1 MNNIS
6 TKNSKD
12 DWLNFT
18 LTVLVEKGPDALK
31 IIPLCKLKGV
41 SKGSFYHH
49 FKNRAEFIE
58 LLMAYWFKKM
68 TVDFIEQANTESSPL
83 ERLQKL
89 DTIIAGHNLLTELHI
104 RAWALK
110 EPKIAE
116 HLGFIDSQR
125 QQYLSQC
132 YVELG
137 IEKLLADDIAV
148 MAYSSFLGMQQIYPR
163 LPIETVLR
171 VTTLGS
177 KKFIE
182 DHLNSLNINNAMD
195 RF

>member
-1 MNNIS
+1 M
-6 TKNSKD
+6 TKKRGKNSKD
-12 DWLNFT
+12 DWLDFSLN
-18 LTVLVEKGPDALK
+18 VLVDKGPEALK
-31 IIPLCKLKGV
+31 IVPLCELKGV

-58 LLMAYWFKKM
+58 ALMHYWFEKM
-68 TVDFIEQANTESSPL
+68 TLNFIEQANTESSPL

-89 DTIIAGHNLLTELHI
+89 DSIIAGHYLLTELHI

-110 EPKIAE
+110 DPKIAE
-116 HLGFIDSQR
+116 HLGIIDTQR

-132 YVELG
+132 YVDLG
-137 IEKLLADDIAV
+137 IDKTLADDIAV
-148 MAYSSFLGMQQIYPR
+148 MAYSSFLGMQQIYPA

-171 VTTLGS
+171 VTSLGS

-182 DHLNSLNINNAMD
+182 DFL
-195 RF
+195 